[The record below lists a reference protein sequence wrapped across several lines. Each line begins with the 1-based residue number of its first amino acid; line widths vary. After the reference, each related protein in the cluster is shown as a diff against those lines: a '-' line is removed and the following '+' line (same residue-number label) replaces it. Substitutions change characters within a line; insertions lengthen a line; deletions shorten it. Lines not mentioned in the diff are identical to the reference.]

1 MDLDKL
7 EELDTTK
14 LDNAPDLDD
23 LVYED
28 PNRNNESEEDTNS
41 SLDQDEEVEDEQ
53 ETNDSRD
60 TDSDSNTNITNDSEQ
75 SSNNEDIEIN
85 NTEPNDNSKILI
97 DFGDGKIEANNIDEL
112 KTIASKALKDKTRYD
127 RNKEQLAVLEG
138 VKEQGLSEQD
148 LYLLVEAKKGN
159 KQALAKLLKEAN
171 VDPYELDP
179 EELDADGYKPNEYK
193 VDPKIVEVKSIIDDV
208 KQNETAFKTF
218 NYILNNEFNESDRAK
233 AFEDPNLLSF
243 LGETIKSGIFDK
255 IAPNYTKRKIMG
267 ENPISAYIDAYDD
280 YMKEISNTKQETV
293 NKAKQENKNK
303 VTKRKKASEGTK
315 KSRSNKVKK
324 SVEDMSDAEFEKYY
338 KSIVG
343 DF

>member
-7 EELDTTK
+7 EELDTTE
-14 LDNAPDLDD
+14 LDNSPDLDD

-28 PNRNNESEEDTNS
+28 PNRDNESEEDDTNA
-41 SLDQDEEVEDEQ
+41 SLDQDEEED
-53 ETNDSRD
+53 NDY
-60 TDSDSNTNITNDSEQ
+60 EQ
-75 SSNNEDIEIN
+75 SNGDNSDNNDVDNISDKLEIEETTDVD
-85 NTEPNDNSKILI
+85 TEPNDNSKILI
-97 DFGDGKIEANNIDEL
+97 DFGDGQIEANNIDEL

-179 EELDADGYKPNEYK
+179 EELDVDGYKPNEYK
-193 VDPKIVEVKSIIDDV
+193 ADPKIVEVKSIIDDV

-218 NYILNNEFNESDRAK
+218 NYMLNNEFNESDRAK

-280 YMKEISNTKQETV
+280 YMKEINNTKQETV
-293 NKAKQENKNK
+293 SKAKQENQEK

-315 KSRSNKVKK
+315 KSRSNKAKK

>member
-7 EELDTTK
+7 EELDTTE
-14 LDNAPDLDD
+14 LDNSPDLDD

-28 PNRNNESEEDTNS
+28 PDKDNESEEEDTKS
-41 SLDQDEEVEDEQ
+41 SLDQNEEVENDYKQSNGDNSDNNDVDNISNEPEIE
-53 ETNDSRD
+53 ET
-60 TDSDSNTNITNDSEQ
+60 TDVD
-75 SSNNEDIEIN
+75 
-85 NTEPNDNSKILI
+85 TEPNDNSKILI

-171 VDPYELDP
+171 VDPFELDP
-179 EELDADGYKPNEYK
+179 EELDVDGYKPNEYK

-218 NYILNNEFNESDRAK
+218 NYMLNNEFNESDRAK

-243 LGETIKSGIFDK
+243 LGETIKSGVFDK

-280 YMKEISNTKQETV
+280 YMKEINNTKQETV
-293 NKAKQENKNK
+293 SKVKQENQEK

-315 KSRSNKVKK
+315 KSRSNKAKK